1 MTFHSDGFC
10 IIQNEEDW
18 HWLQPPWQK
27 FNSIR
32 HAFGSGKPKSKPR
45 QLGRDQNGWHLK
57 CLTTDWG
64 IMLPPLLVT
73 DSPSVPLGGTK
84 RERPIGV
91 TDSLRELWRIMS
103 AASGATLSTADG
115 EWHIHNGA
123 LGLHAAAWRCEAPR
137 HGLVLLLDERLARY
151 GASTRPGAPPWLW
164 QGWRGC
170 PPPCQLAE
178 LEPLQG
184 LVLLLD
190 CGWAGGGA
198 PSSSPPA
205 TPRQLAELKQR
216 VLYGGLHLSHAATY
230 NMWPVISHTAS
241 LSGANIRYLPCL
253 NN

>member
-1 MTFHSDGFC
+1 
-10 IIQNEEDW
+10 
-18 HWLQPPWQK
+18 
-27 FNSIR
+27 
-32 HAFGSGKPKSKPR
+32 
-45 QLGRDQNGWHLK
+45 
-57 CLTTDWG
+57 
-64 IMLPPLLVT
+64 MLPPLLVT
-73 DSPSVPLGGTK
+73 DSPSVPLGVTK

-91 TDSLRELWRIMS
+91 TGSLRELCRIMS
-103 AASGATLSTADG
+103 SASGATLSTADG

-190 CGWAGGGA
+190 CGKAGGGAHPTAAPRQLAELEPLQGLVLLLDCGWAGGGA